1 MSAKEFLDAH
11 GNREELRKLIYSSEL
26 FVGPED
32 VAPLMGVNPHAI
44 RTQAKQDLSSLG
56 FPAAYLG
63 TRLHIPRIPF
73 LRFIGID
80 I

>member
-1 MSAKEFLDAH
+1 MSAKEFLEAH
-11 GNREELRKLIYSSEL
+11 GNREDLKKLINSGEL

-44 RTQAKQDLSSLG
+44 RTQAKQDLRSLG

-73 LRFIGID
+73 LRFLGVD